1 MSKERLYGLGG
12 LEIKA
17 SHFWVSNIG
26 CSEAAACKGSAV
38 GSVSVL
44 RGQPAWLPPGLFGTA
59 VEDSW
64 ERSALLPIRLQG
76 PQAAP
81 GEEGT
86 CN

>member
-26 CSEAAACKGSAV
+26 CSEAAVCKGSAV

-44 RGQPAWLPPGLFGTA
+44 RGQPGCHLGCLALL